1 MLKSILLVGLGGG
14 IGSMLR
20 FAVSLITKKYFETK
34 IPIPTLIVN
43 IIGSLIIGLILGY
56 LTKNNTDNSSLKYL
70 IAIGFCGGFTTFS
83 AFAYENLNLIN
94 NNQIGLAFLYIG
106 LSVVACLGA
115 VALGLYFV
123 K

>member
-20 FAVSLITKKYFETK
+20 FAISLITKKYFETK

-43 IIGSLIIGLILGY
+43 VLGSLIIGLILGY
-56 LTKNNTDNSSLKYL
+56 LTKNNTSDSSLKYL

-83 AFAYENLNLIN
+83 AFAYENISLIS
-94 NNQIGLAFLYIG
+94 NNQTGLALLYIG
-106 LSVVACLGA
+106 LSIIVCLGA
-115 VALGLYFV
+115 VSLGLYII

>member
-1 MLKSILLVGLGGG
+1 MVKSILLVGLGGG

-20 FAVSLITKKYFETK
+20 FAVSLVTKRYFETK
-34 IPIPTLIVN
+34 IPIPT
-43 IIGSLIIGLILGY
+43 LILGY

-83 AFAYENLNLIN
+83 AFAYENLSLIN

-106 LSVVACLGA
+106 LSVAACLGT
-115 VALGLYFV
+115 VALSLSFV

>member
-1 MLKSILLVGLGGG
+1 
-14 IGSMLR
+14 MLR
-20 FAVSLITKKYFETK
+20 FAVSLVTKRYFETK

-83 AFAYENLNLIN
+83 AFAYENLSLIN

-106 LSVVACLGA
+106 LSVAACLGT
-115 VALGLYFV
+115 VALSLSFV